1 MRRFLGEGRACCEVT
16 QEAGVYS
23 VWGERGA
30 GHITTWMLG
39 IWDRG
44 CNVSWDSRG
53 RLYRSRAVT
62 AA

>member
-30 GHITTWMLG
+30 GHITT
-39 IWDRG
+39 
-44 CNVSWDSRG
+44 
-53 RLYRSRAVT
+53 
-62 AA
+62 